1 MLVVLYVLDALR
13 ADHLSCCGYRR
24 ETSPNIDQLAAQGVL
39 FRNCFT
45 PATWTRPAA
54 ASILSGAYPSVH
66 RTQTRVDAFSASI
79 PRLPEFLQDAGF
91 DTAAFSAMANISI
104 AGGFGQG
111 FGQFVELFRDES
123 LSARRRTSTAAEE
136 GLGHLEAHTRIVLP
150 RSEDIHMLLYRW
162 LRRTEGA
169 NRFAFVWS
177 IDTHVPYDPPPGFDR
192 FVDQDYE
199 GDVDGSRQSVR
210 KASGQDAQRLM
221 NLYDSEIFYNDY
233 QIGQLL
239 KELRS
244 LGLYDDSLL
253 IVTADHGEA
262 FCEHGLFS
270 HGNVP
275 YEELIHVP
283 LIMKFPRGEF
293 AGCDIGALVE
303 LIDLCPT
310 ILDWVGRAQFAKEIG
325 SIQGESLLPLVRGEQ
340 TKLREYVYSETQALD
355 FQNVH
360 LSVRGE
366 RWKYIETRP
375 PPRSFRTLTSLVS
388 YVIKQGMLGQIL
400 RNSVWFFR
408 RHAPRQRGMLL
419 DLVGDSLEQRDLL
432 DEQLAEADKLRN
444 QLVMWRRGNQALAQ
458 SIKLRPYTFEE
469 DEAIRRHLEEL
480 GYL

>member
-13 ADHLSCCGYRR
+13 ADHLSCYGYTR
-24 ETSPNIDQLAAQGVL
+24 ETSPNIDRLAAEGVL

-66 RTQTRVDAFSASI
+66 ATQTRIDAFSASI
-79 PRLPEFLQDAGF
+79 PRLPEFLQDAEF

-104 AGGFGQG
+104 AGGFGEG
-111 FGQFVELFRDES
+111 FGHFVELFRDES
-123 LSARRRTSTAAEE
+123 LRARRHTSTAAEE
-136 GLGHLEAHTRIVLP
+136 GLGHLDAHTRIVLP
-150 RSEDIHMLLYRW
+150 RSEDIHMHFCRW
-162 LRRTEGA
+162 LRRAQGG
-169 NRFAFVWS
+169 NRFAFIWS
-177 IDTHVPYDPPPGFDR
+177 IDTHVPYDPPPGFHR
-192 FVDQDYE
+192 FVDQDYD

-210 KASGQDAQRLM
+210 KASERDARRLID
-221 NLYDSEIFYNDY
+221 LYDSEILYNDY

-275 YEELIHVP
+275 YEELINVP
-283 LIMKFPRGEF
+283 LIIKFPGGDF
-293 AGCDIGALVE
+293 AGSESGALVE

-310 ILDWVGRAQFAKEIG
+310 ILDWVGLGEFARRVG
-325 SIQGESLLPLVRGEQ
+325 SIQGKSLLPLLRGEQ
-340 TKLREYVYSETQALD
+340 TELREYVFSETQALD
-355 FQNVH
+355 FQNAH
-360 LSVRGE
+360 LSVRSE

-375 PPRSFRTLTSLVS
+375 PPRSFRTIRSLLA
-388 YVIKQGMLGQIL
+388 YVIKQGMLGKIL
-400 RNSVWFFR
+400 SNSLWFLG
-408 RHAPRQRGMLL
+408 RHAPRQRSILL
-419 DLVGDSLEQRDLL
+419 DLVEDPPEQRNLL
-432 DEQLAEADKLRN
+432 HVQSEEADRLKSE
-444 QLVMWRRGNQALAQ
+444 LVMWQKRNQAIAE
-458 SIKLRPYTFEE
+458 SINLRTYSYEE